1 VQIAIL
7 LYDRFTALDA
17 VGPYEVL
24 SRLNGAEVIFTAEQ
38 AGPVRA
44 DTGMLTMTADAALD
58 DVPHPDIVLVPGG
71 PGQEEQMGDGPVHD
85 WLRRADAASSWTT
98 SVCTGSLV
106 LAAAGLLDGRRATSH
121 WLALDRLRPLGARP
135 VSERVVIDGKY
146 VTAAGVSAGIDMAL
160 GLSGRIAGTPAAQAI
175 QLMIEYDPRPPLTAG
190 SPATAPRDLVTTMRM
205 RSRHTRLSRAAQASR
220 TASA

>member
-1 VQIAIL
+1 
-7 LYDRFTALDA
+7 
-17 VGPYEVL
+17 
-24 SRLNGAEVIFTAEQ
+24 
-38 AGPVRA
+38 
-44 DTGMLTMTADAALD
+44 
-58 DVPHPDIVLVPGG
+58 
-71 PGQEEQMGDGPVHD
+71 
-85 WLRRADAASSWTT
+85 
-98 SVCTGSLV
+98 
-106 LAAAGLLDGRRATSH
+106 
-121 WLALDRLRPLGARP
+121 
-135 VSERVVIDGKY
+135 VVIDGKY